1 MLCGLKITGIFQST
15 LPARGATL
23 FALSSTLRCDNF
35 NPRSP
40 HGERPS
46 SSSQSFRIP
55 SNFNPRSPHGERR
68 ESGRIRRGCC
78 LFQSTL
84 PARGATTFVVHAQKS
99 NISIHAPRTGSD
111 ALYFPRIAF
120 ARYFNPRSPHGE
132 RPSGQP
138 EPPAASNFNPRSPH
152 GERRSARTSPD
163 VTFPFQPT
171 LPARGATLEGDS
183 RDRGPGHFNPRSPHG
198 ERPTIQRYTEYL
210 GEFQPTLP
218 ARGAT
223 RMLDNQIARTFISTH
238 APRTGSDAT
247 AAAYLS

>member
-1 MLCGLKITGIFQST
+1 MLGY
-15 LPARGATL
+15 
-23 FALSSTLRCDNF
+23 
-35 NPRSP
+35 SP
-40 HGERPS
+40 IAFE
-46 SSSQSFRIP
+46 
-55 SNFNPRSPHGERR
+55 
-68 ESGRIRRGCC
+68 
-78 LFQSTL
+78 FQSTL

-223 RMLDNQIARTFISTH
+223 DGRA
-238 APRTGSDAT
+238 AERTGVRFQPTLPARGAT
-247 AAAYLS
+247 A